1 MLRSSGMNAR
11 PGGGTIKYEM
21 TIATGS
27 IYMNRLQRSF
37 PWASPLAVLVLSLAA
52 GGSRLDAGDNAGP
65 APPPATGESVRDGER
80 VFFEYCS
87 GCHGRR
93 GDGRG
98 PESLNLDPRPQNLRN
113 AQFVKHLSD
122 ERLYTS
128 VSGGVRGT
136 AMPAWELNLSSE
148 RRWNVI
154 RYIRSLT
161 ADDTISVPNSI
172 TRQAVDPGVKNPF
185 PVDGE
190 SAAAGRRIFLNYCA
204 SCHGQKAD
212 GRGLLAASLVPAPRN
227 LVAITS
233 WGEKPFVEYLADARV
248 YDSVTNGVPGTSMQP
263 WIGVLTDDE
272 RWQAISFL
280 RFEGNREK
288 EARAAGEAVTR

>member
-1 MLRSSGMNAR
+1 MNVPAGR
-11 PGGGTIKYEM
+11 RNELNEM

-27 IYMNRLQRSF
+27 IQMNRLQRSF
-37 PWASPLAVLVLSLAA
+37 RCAAPVAVLALFLAVE
-52 GGSRLDAGDNAGP
+52 GSRLDAGEGGVP
-65 APPPATGESVRDGER
+65 AAPPATQESVRDGEG
-80 VFFEYCS
+80 VFFEYCA

-93 GDGRG
+93 ADGRG
-98 PESLNLDPRPQNLRN
+98 PESLNLDPKPQNLRN

-128 VSGGVRGT
+128 ISGGVRGT
-136 AMPAWELNLSSE
+136 AMPAWELNLSPE

-172 TRQAVDPGVKNPF
+172 TRQAVDPGAKNPLS
-185 PVDGE
+185 VDGE
-190 SAAAGRRIFLNYCA
+190 SATAGRRIFLNYCA

-212 GRGLLAASLVPAPRN
+212 GRGLLAPNLVPAPRN

-233 WGEKPFVEYLADARV
+233 WGEKPFIEYLTDARV

-263 WIGVLTDDE
+263 WIGVLTDAE
-272 RWQAISFL
+272 RWQAISYL

-288 EARAAGEAVTR
+288 EARAAGDAGTR